1 MHLFLNGIH
10 AVLCLVILFASGSQ
24 ILCKLRVKCLCSAIS
39 GLELFHC
46 FSITGCSIKF
56 HQILGLSVLHGV
68 CQYVSFVTITV
79 SITMNVYHSW
89 KPLIKLVKVS
99 DTEGAVV
106 LGWVVTVALAA
117 IAPAGAGEVAAVL
130 KTDSLTVA
138 NNLHQLVSC
147 LDCLC
152 NLASDGSS
160 LNLILLICSVD
171 LATARLSGLI
181 LVRLAV
187 LHKFLEGQ
195 MWLLL
200 L

>member
-1 MHLFLNGIH
+1 M
-10 AVLCLVILFASGSQ
+10 
-24 ILCKLRVKCLCSAIS
+24 
-39 GLELFHC
+39 
-46 FSITGCSIKF
+46 
-56 HQILGLSVLHGV
+56 
-68 CQYVSFVTITV
+68 
-79 SITMNVYHSW
+79 
-89 KPLIKLVKVS
+89 
-99 DTEGAVV
+99 
-106 LGWVVTVALAA
+106 
-117 IAPAGAGEVAAVL
+117 AAVL

-171 LATARLSGLI
+171 LATARLSDLT

-195 MWLLL
+195 M
-200 L
+200 